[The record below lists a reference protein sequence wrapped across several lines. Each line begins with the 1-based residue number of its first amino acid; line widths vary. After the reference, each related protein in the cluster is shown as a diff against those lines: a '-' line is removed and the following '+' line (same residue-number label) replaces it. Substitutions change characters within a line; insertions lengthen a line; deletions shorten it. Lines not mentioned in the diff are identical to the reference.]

1 MNLSGDLPN
10 WLHGLGYLFWPLLFS
25 LWVAIGDV
33 RTRRIPNYLTFI
45 IALSGFG
52 YQVGLSG
59 WHGAAQSA
67 MGLGLG
73 FGLLII
79 PYLLSGMG
87 AGDVKALAALGAW
100 LGPQH
105 TLFLFFYMAVAGGL
119 ISLAILCWNGQLWIK
134 IRRGWIILVNWILQR
149 PFQTG
154 GSGRKIGNISVETK
168 TIPYG
173 VAIALG
179 MTALYWRVPVL

>member
-10 WLHGLGYLFWPLLFS
+10 WLNGLGYLFWPLLFS
-25 LWVAIGDV
+25 LWVAVGDV
-33 RTRRIPNYLTFI
+33 RTRRIPNYLIII

-52 YQVGLSG
+52 YQVAFSG

-67 MGLGLG
+67 LGLCLG

-100 LGPQH
+100 LGPQQ
-105 TLFLFFYMAVAGGL
+105 TFFLFFYMAVAGGL
-119 ISLAILCWNGQLWIK
+119 ISLAILCWNGQLWTK
-134 IRRGWIILVNWILQR
+134 IRQGWVSLMNWVLQR
-149 PFQTG
+149 SFQTG
-154 GSGRKIGNISVETK
+154 GSLKRIGKISMETT

-179 MTALYWRVPVL
+179 MAALYLRGQVL

>member
-1 MNLSGDLPN
+1 
-10 WLHGLGYLFWPLLFS
+10 
-25 LWVAIGDV
+25 
-33 RTRRIPNYLTFI
+33 
-45 IALSGFG
+45 
-52 YQVGLSG
+52 
-59 WHGAAQSA
+59 

-100 LGPQH
+100 LGPWQ
-105 TLFLFFYMAVAGGL
+105 TFLLFFYMAVAGGL
-119 ISLAILCWNGQLWIK
+119 ISLATLGWNGQLWTK
-134 IRRGWIILVNWILQR
+134 IRRGWAILLNWILHR
-149 PFQTG
+149 PFQAG
-154 GSGRKIGNISVETK
+154 VSVRNISKISMETK

-179 MTALYWRVPVL
+179 MTALYLRGPVL